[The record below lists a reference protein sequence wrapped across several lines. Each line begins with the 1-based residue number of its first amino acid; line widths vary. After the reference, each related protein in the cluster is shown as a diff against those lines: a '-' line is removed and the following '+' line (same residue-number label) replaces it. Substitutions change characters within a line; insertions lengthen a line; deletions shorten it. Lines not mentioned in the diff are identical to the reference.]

1 MTGTNNSELALITQ
15 QLTKRFGD
23 LTAVESLSLSV
34 AKGEVFGFLGPN
46 GAGKHHRPHVGTFIA
61 PSSGSAVVAGVAL
74 SPANGVEIRQRI
86 SVMPESPRLDLR
98 LSVAENLECFAGLYG
113 LADPRPR
120 INAPSRRSTWRAGPR
135 TRAARC
141 PRASASGSGWPGR
154 C

>member
-23 LTAVESLSLSV
+23 RTAVDGLSLSV

-46 GAGKHHRPHVGTFIA
+46 GAGKTTTVRMLGTLIA
-61 PSSGSAVVAGVAL
+61 PSSGSAVVAGLAL

-86 SVMPESPRLDLR
+86 SVMPESPGLYLR
-98 LSVAENLECFAGLYG
+98 LSVYENLECFAGLYG

-120 INAPSRRSTWRAGPR
+120 HT
-135 TRAARC
+135 TR
-141 PRASASGSGWPGR
+141 PGGGQYGR
-154 C
+154 PG